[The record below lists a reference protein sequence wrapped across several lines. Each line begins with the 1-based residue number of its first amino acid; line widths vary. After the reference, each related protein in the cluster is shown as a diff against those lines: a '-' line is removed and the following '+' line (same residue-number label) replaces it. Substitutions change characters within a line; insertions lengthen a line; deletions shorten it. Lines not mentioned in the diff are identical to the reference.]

1 MAALSPQDRI
11 ALAAAT
17 VGALVLHA
25 WALTGPS
32 TPLPPRA
39 VEVWP
44 VLARVV
50 SAPAPGVESPP
61 TKPGPEPSAA
71 PRPRQTA
78 PHDDHR
84 DDPSEAPV
92 TTPESPATASAASA
106 EPAPPRRADTPA
118 VLDVRPV
125 PALLALPL
133 RGAGALTYALTVNGQ
148 PGEASLSFRI
158 ENGRY
163 DLLLERRAGDRDLP
177 SWHSEGRVGPQGL
190 TPERHRV
197 RRQGRERELIVF
209 DRETETPRLLVGARA
224 YALSAGTQDRLSWWL
239 QLSALMAAEPDPH
252 LGLRLRIPVA
262 GPQGAID
269 WDFEVAARQGDR
281 WLLRREKAAGA
292 GRPALAWTAWLDG
305 QRAFLPIELSFS
317 LDDDEQWALRLLE
330 GAETVDARID
340 R

>member
-1 MAALSPQDRI
+1 M
-11 ALAAAT
+11 
-17 VGALVLHA
+17 
-25 WALTGPS
+25 
-32 TPLPPRA
+32 
-39 VEVWP
+39 
-44 VLARVV
+44 
-50 SAPAPGVESPP
+50 
-61 TKPGPEPSAA
+61 
-71 PRPRQTA
+71 
-78 PHDDHR
+78 
-84 DDPSEAPV
+84 
-92 TTPESPATASAASA
+92 
-106 EPAPPRRADTPA
+106 
-118 VLDVRPV
+118 

-133 RGAGALTYALTVNGQ
+133 RGAGSLAYALTVNGQ
-148 PGEASLSFRI
+148 PGEASLSFRV
-158 ENGRY
+158 EDGRY

-190 TPERHRV
+190 MPERHRV

-209 DRETETPRLLVGARA
+209 DREADTPRLLVGARA

-281 WLLRREKAAGA
+281 WLLRREKPAGA

-305 QRAFLPIELSFS
+305 QRAFLPTELSFS

-330 GAETVDARID
+330 
-340 R
+340 